1 MARMCRAATD
11 ANQAQGFMSA
21 IEDFTG
27 SELWIIRTT
36 LEERHGKAIEPQ
48 LADAELRLNPY
59 ATELTVCPAACWE
72 HEGCH
77 FIVCKT
83 GSPRYRCQFYYRVH
97 QMFGTGV
104 EEYDDL
110 SECMVT
116 LLQVQADYAASHTE
130 DSPDLA

>member
-1 MARMCRAATD
+1 M
-11 ANQAQGFMSA
+11 NA
-21 IEDFTG
+21 IEDFTE

-36 LEERHGKAIEPQ
+36 LEERYGVKIEPQ
-48 LADAELRLNPY
+48 LADTELRLNPFS
-59 ATELTVCPAACWE
+59 TELTICPAAYWE

-83 GSPRYRCQFYYRVH
+83 GEPRYRCQFYYRVH
-97 QMFGTGV
+97 QMYGTGT

-116 LLQVQADYAASHTE
+116 LLQVQADYAAKE
-130 DSPDLA
+130 RDQGA

>member
-1 MARMCRAATD
+1 M
-11 ANQAQGFMSA
+11 NA
-21 IEDFTG
+21 IEDFTD

-36 LEERHGKAIEPQ
+36 LEERYGAPVEPQ
-48 LADAELRLNPY
+48 LADTELRLNPY
-59 ATELTVCPAACWE
+59 DTALTLCPAAYWE

-83 GSPRYRCQFYYRVH
+83 GSPRSRCQFYYRVH
-97 QMFGTGV
+97 EMYGTGV

-116 LLQVQADYAASHTE
+116 LLQVQADYVASR
-130 DSPDLA
+130 DQS